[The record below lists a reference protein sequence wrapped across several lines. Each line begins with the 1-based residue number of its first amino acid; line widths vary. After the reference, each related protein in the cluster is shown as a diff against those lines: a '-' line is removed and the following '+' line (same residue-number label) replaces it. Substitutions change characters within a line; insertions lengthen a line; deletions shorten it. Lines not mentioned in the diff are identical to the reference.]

1 MKVSTYTLVTVG
13 ILLASLAYYFQPTI
27 PLLASVIALFSAFL
41 LIRAAK
47 RIGKQ
52 KKELKA
58 LQKQNKNNKY
68 VSKK

>member
-13 ILLASLAYYFQPTI
+13 ILLASLAYYFQSTI
-27 PLLASVIALFSAFL
+27 PLLSSVIALFSAFL

-58 LQKQNKNNKY
+58 LKNQTKGNKYNNK
-68 VSKK
+68 K